1 MAIDT
6 EKNSYT
12 VIFSVTMVIIV
23 GAVLAV
29 LATGLK
35 PRITEN
41 ERFEKQQN
49 ILYAMGVNRN
59 QSEGDVVFVPADEVE
74 GEFHT
79 YITHQMVI
87 KGDEAVEK
95 EDAYLIDVKS
105 ALDSKK
111 RGDLD
116 AELPLLIGEKD
127 GKTVYIVPMYGS
139 GLWDAIWGY
148 MTLDRDM
155 VIQGIYFDHKGETP
169 GLGAN
174 IKERF
179 FMDDFIGE
187 SIMDGNTYAGVAVS
201 KTNNDPANT
210 DKENNAVDAIAGS
223 TITGNGVNI
232 MIKESLKLYRPYLET
247 IRNK

>member
-6 EKNSYT
+6 DKNSYT
-12 VIFSVTMVIIV
+12 VLFSVIMVVVV
-23 GAVLAV
+23 GALLAFV
-29 LATGLK
+29 ATGLK
-35 PRITEN
+35 PKVVEN
-41 ERFEKQQN
+41 QRFEKQQN
-49 ILYAMGVNRN
+49 ILYAMGVNGN
-59 QSEGDVVFVPADEVE
+59 EGAGDVVFVPANEVE

-79 YITHQMVI
+79 YIKQQLVI
-87 KGDEAVEK
+87 KGNQAVER
-95 EDAYLIDVKS
+95 ENAYLIDVK
-105 ALDSKK
+105 AAFDSKK
-111 RGDLD
+111 RGEEN

-127 GKTVYIVPMYGS
+127 GKTYYILPMFGN

-148 MTLDRDM
+148 MSLDGDM

-210 DKENNAVDAIAGS
+210 DKQDNAVDAIAGS
-223 TITGNGVNI
+223 TITGNGVNS

-247 IRNK
+247 IRKK